1 MKQGNLTHK
10 FNKSEKLAFITLQMS
25 VFSYGI
31 FDYYCNAIENPCI
44 FIVGCVCVCWL
55 LKRISFTIDIQIIFY
70 PTTIVWQTHKK
81 YKQVE

>member
-44 FIVGCVCVCWL
+44 FIVGCVCVLVVKTDLIYNWYSDYIL
-55 LKRISFTIDIQIIFY
+55 SYDYSMANTQKI
-70 PTTIVWQTHKK
+70 
-81 YKQVE
+81 